1 MYIITKGGMYHK
13 ISIQGDKTGTPD
25 GKDAHKKDSDILFFP
40 GILNCHRCRFHGKF
54 ISRERNN
61 RIF

>member
-13 ISIQGDKTGTPD
+13 ISIHGDKTGTPD

-40 GILNCHRCRFHGKF
+40 VILNYRFHGKF
-54 ISRERNN
+54 ISRKRNN